1 MMKKCINTACNADL
15 EDYQE
20 RCPDCGRLQKQEDL
34 TNRILYKT
42 ERSTITTHPITYHRH
57 GFVTFWLWLGVIA
70 NGLTFLSL
78 CLLLFS
84 SQGLLSAT
92 PEPIWLRLIWIVLSA
107 AMLMGYWML
116 LIWKQAGF
124 YVILLAQSV
133 SIILDLAL
141 SASITSLLPVVGL
154 IILYSVIKI
163 KENGI
168 SYWEAMEMR

>member
-1 MMKKCINTACNADL
+1 MKKCINRACNAEL

-20 RCPDCGRLQKQEDL
+20 RCPDCGRLQKQEGL
-34 TNRILYKT
+34 TNRT
-42 ERSTITTHPITYHRH
+42 PDNPEEATITTTTNSMECRH
-57 GFVTFWLWLGVIA
+57 GFVTFWLWWGVIA
-70 NGLTFLSL
+70 NGLSFLSL

-107 AMLMGYWML
+107 AMLMGHWML
-116 LIWKQAGF
+116 LIWKQDGF

-154 IILYSVIKI
+154 IILYSVLKI
-163 KENGI
+163 KKNGI